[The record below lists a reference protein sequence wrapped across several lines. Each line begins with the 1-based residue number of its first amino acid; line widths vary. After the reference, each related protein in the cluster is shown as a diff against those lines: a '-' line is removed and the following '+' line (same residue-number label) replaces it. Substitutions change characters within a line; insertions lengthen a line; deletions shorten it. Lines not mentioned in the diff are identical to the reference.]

1 MSALSPACELGLG
14 TRTSPIIHME
24 HIQSDTQ
31 SQCSSARVFAARPHH
46 VAGRTMGGSLVIW
59 GLLFGNAP

>member
-31 SQCSSARVFAARPHH
+31 SQCSSARVFAARLHH
-46 VAGRTMGGSLVIW
+46 AAGHTGRIVWNMGLS
-59 GLLFGNAP
+59 FGNAP